1 MRLPTAPN
9 TAPTTTMKETA
20 MLSNLYRRFTIWLGR
35 QDIIF
40 RYLGWNHKRVHRKR
54 GKEYMRKSYPWKGQD
69 D

>member
-1 MRLPTAPN
+1 MWT
-9 TAPTTTMKETA
+9 
-20 MLSNLYRRFTIWLGR
+20 NLHRRFTIWLGR

-54 GKEYMRKSYPWKGQD
+54 GKYQNLRGGQD